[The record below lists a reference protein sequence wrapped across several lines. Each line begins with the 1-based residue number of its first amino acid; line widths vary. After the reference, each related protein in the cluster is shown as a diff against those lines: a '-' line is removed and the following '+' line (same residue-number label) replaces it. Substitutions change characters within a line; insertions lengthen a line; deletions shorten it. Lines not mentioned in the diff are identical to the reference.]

1 MSWMVIIIAGLITY
15 FCRFSM
21 VTVIKS
27 EMLNEKTRLIL
38 SYVPSAVFPA
48 IIFPAVFLND
58 VGLLDDLNN
67 PKITA
72 ATIAVLIGYLAKNVI
87 ATILSGLISYWI
99 IIFLLYELFDD
110 AFSSTETLPPPLTR
124 ALSATLPV
132 GSFKKRPAREAFGAS
147 TTYEAGLIVEE
158 KPLPLI
164 VAM

>member
-48 IIFPAVFLND
+48 IIFPAVFLNE

-67 PKITA
+67 PKIIA

-99 IIFLLYELFDD
+99 IIFLL
-110 AFSSTETLPPPLTR
+110 
-124 ALSATLPV
+124 
-132 GSFKKRPAREAFGAS
+132 
-147 TTYEAGLIVEE
+147 
-158 KPLPLI
+158 
-164 VAM
+164 